1 MRSGSKWTTGY
12 YTLETLRALAASQWR
27 CALISFAVDHA
38 YGSVLEC
45 VYCSYQDDF
54 DLEALFPS
62 DVVVPLA
69 RDAPVSIPS
78 GSDLPSSI
86 EMFEILDARYVGG
99 AVEHVLLHVRGTGD
113 GHDFSG
119 YYLSS
124 ELMALQMASPDC
136 CEKAYL
142 ARVVK
147 QAVDVAHLCL
157 GRYALKAKI
166 PVSKIPSSKCVR
178 FGIRHPDRRLR
189 LDNDPRREF
198 RYTGRVVVDR
208 DGDL

>member
-1 MRSGSKWTTGY
+1 MRLLVELLRGRVGSP
-12 YTLETLRALAASQWR
+12 LSIAS
-27 CALISFAVDHA
+27 
-38 YGSVLEC
+38 
-45 VYCSYQDDF
+45 
-54 DLEALFPS
+54 
-62 DVVVPLA
+62 LA
-69 RDAPVSIPS
+69 RDLQVAPNTVSKYI
-78 GSDLPSSI
+78 
-86 EMFEILDARYVGG
+86 EILDARYVGG